1 MFQGMDVSIG
11 RRMKVLPMLKS
22 LPALNLPDPYFAGTA
37 GFVGSTIEDLHG
49 DMCAFELPAA
59 ASESVRRSHDAI
71 RHAYIYAYFS
81 YDLLT
86 MAASQTFPCL
96 ELALREQIGHQFAGR
111 VHKNGRPRPAMLDEL
126 LKSAKQQNLISSEIE
141 HLSQLRNMFAH
152 GSDTVL
158 NPPMFLTTFEI
169 VTDIIRELYIS
180 QQV

>member
-1 MFQGMDVSIG
+1 MKEYSVLKNVSDLT
-11 RRMKVLPMLKS
+11 R
-22 LPALNLPDPYFAGTA
+22 PDPYFSGEA
-37 GFVGSTIEDLHG
+37 GFIGSALQDLHR
-49 DMCAFELPAA
+49 DMCAFELPA
-59 ASESVRRSHDAI
+59 SLPDSVRRSHDAV

-96 ELALREQIGHQFAGR
+96 ELALRERIGHQFAGR
-111 VHKNGRPRPAMLDEL
+111 VDKRGKPRPVMLDEL
-126 LKSAKQQNLISSEIE
+126 LKSAKKQNLISSEIE

>member
-1 MFQGMDVSIG
+1 
-11 RRMKVLPMLKS
+11 MLKS
-22 LPALNLPDPYFAGTA
+22 ISALNLPDPYFAGTA
-37 GFVGSTIEDLHG
+37 GFVGSTLQGLHS

-59 ASESVRRSHDAI
+59 VPESVRRSHNAI

-96 ELALREQIGHQFAGR
+96 ELALRERIGHQFAGR

-126 LKSAKQQNLISSEIE
+126 LKSAKQQNLISSEIDY
-141 HLSQLRNMFAH
+141 LSQMRNMFMH

-169 VTDIIRELYIS
+169 VTDIIQELYAD
-180 QQV
+180 QQP